1 MPMPQRER
9 DIQKSILDW
18 LKLKRIFHFRA
29 NTGATSFGT
38 GPKRRFVRFGEP
50 GVPDII
56 AIRESAGIGQFVG
69 VEVKG
74 HDGALSLAQQN
85 FSCRV
90 LDAGGAYLVARSL
103 EDVVKFFEPG
113 HTN

>member
-1 MPMPQRER
+1 MPLPQRER
-9 DIQKSILDW
+9 DIQKAILHW

-56 AIRESAGIGQFVG
+56 CIEPRTGRFVG
-69 VEVKG
+69 LEVKG
-74 HDGALSLAQQN
+74 EKGLMSMAQFKFQI
-85 FSCRV
+85 RV
-90 LDAGGAYLVARSL
+90 LEAKGEYLLAHSL

-113 HTN
+113 QT